1 VLKIREVKTGSGKIA
16 VQVYYLH
23 NRSRVIVKHLG
34 SAMTIEELDTL
45 KLQAQQFIED
55 YSNQKSLFPPLK
67 SGAYSYLDQ
76 YECVGF
82 FYRFFYDTIQR
93 LIAQIGLDELL
104 SSLFKDLVTI
114 RILEPASKLRSIDL
128 IQAYFGMQH
137 RRQNYYKEAKKWI
150 SLKDEVLEK
159 VNDFAQKEYGFDYSL
174 IFYDVTT
181 LYFETFEGDDL
192 RKTGFSKDSKSQ
204 QPQILVGLMVS
215 KEGFPLA
222 FDIFPGNTFEGH
234 TILPVVRAF
243 ILKNNVKRFTV
254 VADAAMISADNIKE
268 LKAEGIHYIVG
279 ARLGNL
285 PQSIFEEINAK
296 IMREDGKTIRI
307 KTDKG
312 YLICCFSNTRYRK
325 DKYEMDKQILKAQT
339 IIKSPSK
346 NTKAK
351 FVKAHNEKLKINED
365 LIQKTTKL
373 LGIKGYYTDMSEQD
387 ISTSKVIERYHELYK
402 VEQAFRVAKSDLET
416 RPIFH
421 FKEDPIKLHL
431 LICFLALVISKHIE
445 IKTGLSIKRF
455 NTEVKKVADAKM
467 VNKLTQK
474 EVIVGGKLSETATEL
489 LSKLNLLH

>member
-1 VLKIREVKTGSGKIA
+1 MLKIREVKTGSGKIA

-23 NRSRVIVKHLG
+23 NRRRVIVKHLG

-312 YLICCFSNTRYRK
+312 YLICSFSNTRYRK

-351 FVKAHNEKLKINED
+351 FVKAHNEKLKINDD

>member
-23 NRSRVIVKHLG
+23 NRRRVIVKHLG

-93 LIAQIGLDELL
+93 LIAQIGLVELL

-312 YLICCFSNTRYRK
+312 YLICSFSNTRYRK

-351 FVKAHNEKLKINED
+351 FVKAHNEKLKINDD

>member
-1 VLKIREVKTGSGKIA
+1 MLKIREIKTGSGKIA
-16 VQVYYLH
+16 VQVYYIH
-23 NRSRVIVKHLG
+23 NRKRVIVKHLG
-34 SAMTIEELDTL
+34 SAMTIEELDIL
-45 KLQAQQFIED
+45 KQQAQQFIED
-55 YSNQKSLFPPLK
+55 YSSQKSLFPTLK
-67 SGAYSYLDQ
+67 SGAYSYLEQ

-93 LIAQIGLDELL
+93 LLAQIGFEGLL
-104 SSLFKDLVTI
+104 SNLFKDLVTI

-128 IQAYFGMQH
+128 IQAYFGIQH

-159 VNDFAQKEYGFDYSL
+159 VNDFAKKEYDFDYSL
-174 IFYDVTT
+174 LFYDVTT

-204 QPQILVGLMVS
+204 QPQILLGLMVS

-222 FDIFPGNTFEGH
+222 FDIFPCNTFEGH
-234 TILPVVRAF
+234 TIVPVVRSY

-254 VADAAMISADNIKE
+254 VADAAMISAENIKE

-285 PQSIFEEINAK
+285 PQSIFEKIHAK
-296 IMREDGKTIRI
+296 IKREDGKAIRI

-312 YLICCFSNTRYRK
+312 YLICSFSNARYRK
-325 DKYEMDKQILKAQT
+325 DKYEMEKQILKAQT
-339 IIKSPSK
+339 IIKRPSK

-351 FVKAHNEKLKINED
+351 FVKAHNEELKLNEN
-365 LIQKTTKL
+365 LIQKAVKL
-373 LGIKGYYTDMSEQD
+373 LGIKGYYTDLSEQD
-387 ISTSKVIERYHELYK
+387 LSTSKVIERYHEIYK

-431 LICFLALVISKHIE
+431 LMCFLELVISKHIE
-445 IKTGLSIKRF
+445 LKQVSINKTLR
-455 NTEVKKVADAKM
+455 
-467 VNKLTQK
+467 
-474 EVIVGGKLSETATEL
+474 
-489 LSKLNLLH
+489 H

>member
-1 VLKIREVKTGSGKIA
+1 MLKIREVKTGSGKIA

-23 NRSRVIVKHLG
+23 NRRRVIVKHLG

-93 LIAQIGLDELL
+93 LIAQIGLVELL

-254 VADAAMISADNIKE
+254 VADAAMISAENIKE

-312 YLICCFSNTRYRK
+312 YLICSFSNTRYRK